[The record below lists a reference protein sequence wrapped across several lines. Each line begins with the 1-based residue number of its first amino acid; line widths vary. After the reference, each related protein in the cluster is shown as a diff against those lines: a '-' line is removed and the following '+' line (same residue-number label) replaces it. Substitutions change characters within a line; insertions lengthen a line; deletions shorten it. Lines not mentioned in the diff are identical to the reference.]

1 MESGEAGIESAPVS
15 FADLG
20 LSPPILQ
27 ALADVGYETPSSIQA
42 GCIPVLLAG
51 KDLLGMAQTGTGKT
65 AAFALPILNRLDLEN
80 ATPQA
85 LVLTPTRELAIQVAE
100 AFARYAKHL
109 PGFHVLPI
117 YGGQS
122 YGIQL
127 KQLTR
132 GAHVIVG
139 TPGRIMDH
147 LERESLSLA
156 GLKTLVLDEG
166 DEMLRMGFIDDVEWI
181 LEHTPA
187 ERQTALF
194 SATLPDAIRRVA
206 QNYLLAPEEVSI
218 KAATQTVA
226 AIRQCYWQVSGLHK
240 LDALTRI
247 LEVEGEL
254 DAAIIFVRTKLLTE
268 ELSDKLEARGYSV
281 AALNGDMNQ
290 QARERVIEQLK
301 SGGLD
306 IVVATDVAARG
317 IDVSRISHV
326 INYDIPYDAEAYVHR
341 IGRTG
346 RAGRAGT
353 AILFVAPREMR
364 MLRTIERATRQP
376 IEHLVLPTQQA
387 VTDRRVFLFKERV
400 AQALTAEDLDFFESL
415 ISELET
421 EQEATPERIAAAL
434 AFLAQRERPLRL
446 EEKPQ
451 HAKKREYAEY
461 GSPRPPRYERGGERY
476 ERGGE
481 RHERPP
487 YRGRSA
493 SPLGEE
499 TGEDDRGNAVVMT
512 RYRIDVGRAHGVSPK
527 DIVGAIANEGNLPSR
542 LIGRIDLYEEYST
555 VDLPNDLSKE
565 TMQILRSAWVRRRQ
579 LNLAPDNGAPPPPRR
594 PSGGRAHKP
603 PYGGE
608 RFGLPPR
615 DEDFHGSP
623 KPWRSERPGGRFSGR
638 GGKK

>member
-1 MESGEAGIESAPVS
+1 MESGEAVIESATVS

-65 AAFALPILNRLDLEN
+65 AAFALPILSKLHLEN

-127 KQLTR
+127 KQLAR

-194 SATLPDAIRRVA
+194 SATLPEAIRRVA
-206 QNYLLAPEEVSI
+206 QNYLLTPEEVSI

-247 LEVEGEL
+247 LDAESEF

-268 ELSDKLEARGYSV
+268 ELANKLEARGYSV

-317 IDVSRISHV
+317 IDVPRISHV

-353 AILFVAPREMR
+353 AILFAAPREMR

-376 IEHLVLPTQQA
+376 IEHLILPTQQA
-387 VTDRRVFLFKERV
+387 VTDRRVSLFKERV
-400 AQALTAEDLDFFESL
+400 AQALTTEDLDFFESL
-415 ISELET
+415 VSELET

-461 GSPRPPRYERGGERY
+461 GLPRPPRYER
-476 ERGGE
+476 GE

-493 SPLGEE
+493 SFPGEDV
-499 TGEDDRGNAVVMT
+499 GEDDRGNAVVMT

-579 LNLAPDNGAPPPPRR
+579 LNLAPDNGAPPPRR

-603 PYGGE
+603 YGGE
-608 RFGLPPR
+608 RFGIPPR
-615 DEDFHGSP
+615 DEDFHGNP
-623 KPWRSERPGGRFSGR
+623 KPWRSERPVGRFGR

>member
-1 MESGEAGIESAPVS
+1 MSEAELVESGEVVEAAPVS
-15 FADLG
+15 FVDLG

-42 GCIPVLLAG
+42 GCIPILLAG

-65 AAFALPILNRLDLEN
+65 AAFALPILNNLDISN
-80 ATPQA
+80 AAPQA

-100 AFARYAKHL
+100 AFARYARHL

-127 KQLTR
+127 KQLAR

-181 LEHTPA
+181 LGHTPA

-194 SATLPDAIRRVA
+194 SATMPEAIRRVA
-206 QNYLLAPEEVSI
+206 QNYLLTPEEVSI
-218 KAATQTVA
+218 KTATQTVA

-247 LEVEGEL
+247 LEVESEF

-268 ELSDKLEARGYSV
+268 ELANKLEARGHSV

-301 SGGLD
+301 SGSLD

-317 IDVSRISHV
+317 IDVPRISHV

-346 RAGRAGT
+346 RAGRVGT

-376 IEHLVLPTQQA
+376 IEHLTLPTQQA

-400 AQALTAEDLDFFESL
+400 AQTLTTEDLDFFENL
-415 ISELET
+415 VSELAT
-421 EQEATPERIAAAL
+421 EQEAAPERIAAAL
-434 AFLAQRERPLRL
+434 ALLAQKERPLRL

-451 HAKKREYAEY
+451 HTRKGGEREYAERA
-461 GSPRPPRYERGGERY
+461 PRPPRYERA
-476 ERGGE
+476 
-481 RHERPP
+481 ERPP
-487 YRGRSA
+487 RRERPDRPDRDALPEA
-493 SPLGEE
+493 S
-499 TGEDDRGNAVVMT
+499 EDDRGNAVVMT
-512 RYRIDVGRAHGVSPK
+512 RYRIEVGRAHGVSPK

-555 VDLPNDLSKE
+555 VDLPNDLSRE

-579 LNLAPDNGAPPPPRR
+579 LNLAPDNGAPPPKRSSSPRPR
-594 PSGGRAHKP
+594 HKP
-603 PYGGE
+603 YDNE
-608 RFGLPPR
+608 RFGAPHAPQS
-615 DEDFHGSP
+615 DDFRGASKSWHN
-623 KPWRSERPGGRFSGR
+623 ERGSGR
-638 GGKK
+638 SNRSGKK